1 MIVGRKVT
9 VRPEP
14 ASNIRRIPCH
24 VSHNLTALMH
34 VMNALV
40 AHGALL
46 LDVTDGG
53 THWGKAQQLSDMWR
67 VIQNFYDQIDNSS
80 PELPP
85 MKAITETGS
94 QTAKVGYA
102 SYDNGSLQFLETRR
116 DRTSGALLPEEAS
129 KFLGD
134 AAINALG
141 QAFSMVTEAGKAVV
155 RIAVAAS
162 SVEVGA
168 FAKDEVEASKAAALM
183 ANELLD
189 DGSADSSGIST
200 EFPICMS
207 PHRLCRY
214 SNNVGETSVN
224 ELDSTSIQEGAS
236 PQEASREVFGAHV
249 DSTWVT
255 IVPVAAVSG
264 LEVFDE
270 TAEEWYRPE
279 RAARRHW
286 QDQQRERG
294 EDPDSLVETISDAPS
309 PLPWYSR
316 YVVMM
321 PGELLQLATRNE
333 IPAAVH
339 RVVATQDC
347 PSRLS
352 APILL
357 RCRPGVKMNVER
369 YLGGTWGE
377 PLLEQCDGMTIEQI
391 HAALQPT
398 SYQ

>member
-1 MIVGRKVT
+1 
-9 VRPEP
+9 
-14 ASNIRRIPCH
+14 
-24 VSHNLTALMH
+24 MH

-46 LDVTDGG
+46 LDVTDAGK
-53 THWGKAQQLSDMWR
+53 HWEKAQQLAEMWKG
-67 VIQNFYDQIDNSS
+67 IQYFYDQIDNSS

-85 MKAITETGS
+85 MKAVMETGS

-102 SYDNGSLQFLETRR
+102 SYDSGSLQFLETRR
-116 DRTSGALLPEEAS
+116 DRTSGALLPEEANAL
-129 KFLGD
+129 LGD
-134 AAINALG
+134 SVVNALG
-141 QAFSMVTEAGKAVV
+141 QAFAIVTEAGRAVV

-162 SVEVGA
+162 SVEAGA
-168 FAKDEVEASKAAALM
+168 FAKDGTEAAKAAALL

-214 SNNVGETSVN
+214 SNNVAETSSN
-224 ELDSTSIQEGAS
+224 EPSIQEGAS
-236 PQEASREVFGAHV
+236 QQSASREVFGAHV

-270 TAEEWYRPE
+270 TAEAWYRPE
-279 RAARRHW
+279 RAARRNW

-294 EDPDSLVETISDAPS
+294 EDADSLVETISGAPS
-309 PLPWYSR
+309 ALPWYSR
-316 YVVMM
+316 YVVLM

-357 RCRPGVKMNVER
+357 RCRPGVKMDVSR
-369 YLGGTWGE
+369 YLGGTRGD
-377 PLLEQCDGMTIEQI
+377 PLLDQCDGMTIEQI